1 MICSAN
7 SSLSN
12 PLESCNR
19 APLIL
24 LPAFLPLNRSR
35 WPLYLHPPSTNF
47 PQIIPLLSL
56 PSISP
61 RPSLVTH
68 CSEISP
74 TLPLSCQP
82 YLNQTPFA
90 VSEPSGGSGEF
101 TLFESRSREIKNK
114 KKKKEKKRK
123 KKIRSPLPS
132 SLRFPPFLG
141 CYLLAWV
148 ALRYPPPT
156 PNSDQ
161 SSNEKVCIPLAWR
174 GRGKS
179 FLRLSALFRF
189 REEGKTG
196 LGNGFDLSKP
206 VAKSINYEIEGGGS
220 EGKDLPLRN
229 NTIANVHPS
238 VPRGT
243 RRFCRDSIHHRGD
256 KLQVPLDGDDPFS
269 TTLSVFPSLEL
280 YRRSA

>member
-90 VSEPSGGSGEF
+90 VSEPSGSSGEF
-101 TLFESRSREIKNK
+101 TLFESRSRERK
-114 KKKKEKKRK
+114 KKKKKKRK
-123 KKIRSPLPS
+123 EKKKENTLAASFFFTLPSFSRLLLACLGSSSLPSPHPQFRSKFQWKSLYSISVTGTGKIFPSPLGSVPIPRRRENGSRKWIRSLE
-132 SLRFPPFLG
+132 
-141 CYLLAWV
+141 
-148 ALRYPPPT
+148 T
-156 PNSDQ
+156 
-161 SSNEKVCIPLAWR
+161 
-174 GRGKS
+174 
-179 FLRLSALFRF
+179 
-189 REEGKTG
+189 
-196 LGNGFDLSKP
+196 
-206 VAKSINYEIEGGGS
+206 GS
-220 EGKDLPLRN
+220 EK
-229 NTIANVHPS
+229 
-238 VPRGT
+238 
-243 RRFCRDSIHHRGD
+243 
-256 KLQVPLDGDDPFS
+256 
-269 TTLSVFPSLEL
+269 
-280 YRRSA
+280 Y